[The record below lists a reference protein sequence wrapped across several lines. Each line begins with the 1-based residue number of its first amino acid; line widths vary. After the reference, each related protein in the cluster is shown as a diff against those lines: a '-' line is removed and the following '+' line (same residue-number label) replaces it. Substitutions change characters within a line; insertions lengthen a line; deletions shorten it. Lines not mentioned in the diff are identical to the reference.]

1 MYSEKRRIAMH
12 TIHKKVLLDEA
23 MNTVAVQ
30 IDYADWVE
38 IAQRLGIEQKIVES
52 TTLRQYEG
60 AISLTEDPMAFQTRM
75 REEWQ

>member
-1 MYSEKRRIAMH
+1 ML

-23 MNTVAVQ
+23 KKPVAVQ

-38 IAQRLGIEQKIVES
+38 IARRLGIEEPERGES
-52 TTLRQYEG
+52 AALRRFEG
-60 AISLTEDPMAFQTRM
+60 AIALTEDPMAFQARM

>member
-1 MYSEKRRIAMH
+1 ML

-23 MNTVAVQ
+23 MNPVAVQ

-38 IAQRLGIEQKIVES
+38 IARRLEIEPKSGES
-52 TTLRQYEG
+52 TALQRFEG

>member
-1 MYSEKRRIAMH
+1 ML

-23 MNTVAVQ
+23 MNPIAVQ

-38 IAQRLGIEQKIVES
+38 IARRLEIEPKIGES
-52 TTLRQYEG
+52 TSLQRFEG
-60 AISLTEDPMAFQTRM
+60 TISPTEDPRAFQTRM

>member
-1 MYSEKRRIAMH
+1 ML

-23 MNTVAVQ
+23 MNPVAVQ

-38 IAQRLGIEQKIVES
+38 IARRLEIEPKSGES
-52 TTLRQYEG
+52 TALQRFEG
-60 AISLTEDPMAFQTRM
+60 AISLTQDPMAFQTRM

>member
-1 MYSEKRRIAMH
+1 MH

-38 IAQRLGIEQKIVES
+38 IAQRLGIDQQAGDS
-52 TTLRQYEG
+52 AALGQYEG
-60 AISLTEDPMAFQTRM
+60 AIALTEDPMTFQVRM
-75 REEWQ
+75 REEWR

>member
-1 MYSEKRRIAMH
+1 MYLEKRRAAMH

-52 TTLRQYEG
+52 TALRQYEG
-60 AISLTEDPMAFQTRM
+60 VISLTEDPMAFQTRM

>member
-1 MYSEKRRIAMH
+1 ML

-23 MNTVAVQ
+23 MKPVAVQ

-38 IAQRLGIEQKIVES
+38 IARRLGIQEPERGES
-52 TTLRQYEG
+52 ATLRRFEG
-60 AISLTEDPMAFQTRM
+60 TIVLTEDPEEFQARI

>member
-1 MYSEKRRIAMH
+1 MH

-60 AISLTEDPMAFQTRM
+60 AISLTEDPMAFQARM

>member
-1 MYSEKRRIAMH
+1 ML

-30 IDYADWVE
+30 IDYADWIE
-38 IAQRLGIEQKIVES
+38 IAQRLGIEQNTVES
-52 TTLRQYEG
+52 AALGQYEG

-75 REEWQ
+75 REEWR

>member
-1 MYSEKRRIAMH
+1 ML

-23 MNTVAVQ
+23 MNPVAVQ

-38 IAQRLGIEQKIVES
+38 IARRLGIESKIGES
-52 TTLRQYEG
+52 AALEQFEG
-60 AISLTEDPMAFQTRM
+60 TISLTKDPMAFQTRM

>member
-1 MYSEKRRIAMH
+1 ML
-12 TIHKKVLLDEA
+12 TIHKKVLLDDA
-23 MNTVAVQ
+23 MNPVAVQ

-38 IAQRLGIEQKIVES
+38 IARRLEIEPKSGES
-52 TTLRQYEG
+52 TALQRFEG